1 MIRVLPWKE
10 NTGKSMVC
18 EEQNMGTLGRK
29 RGDQLRAHGPIT
41 FDRKLKTLNIQ
52 VSNSY

>member
-10 NTGKSMVC
+10 NTGKSVVC

-29 RGDQLRAHGPIT
+29 RGESVAGQRT
-41 FDRKLKTLNIQ
+41 F
-52 VSNSY
+52 